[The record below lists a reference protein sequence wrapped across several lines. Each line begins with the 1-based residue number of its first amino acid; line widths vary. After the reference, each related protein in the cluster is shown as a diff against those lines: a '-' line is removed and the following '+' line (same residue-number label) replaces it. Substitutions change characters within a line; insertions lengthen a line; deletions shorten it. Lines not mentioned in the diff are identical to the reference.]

1 MNHLYN
7 AVLSHFKSQE
17 SEALAALDI
26 YFNKSVGISEHSNFL
41 EEIKNWVE
49 KLTNAKEN
57 IKTLEEMIKFTESD
71 LIDQREEE

>member
-17 SEALAALDI
+17 FEALAALDI

-41 EEIKNWVE
+41 QEIEGWVE

-57 IKTLEEMIKFTESD
+57 IKTLEEMIKFTEENFN
-71 LIDQREEE
+71 EEEKQ